1 MNAEDSTAYRDDLD
15 SEIPNSCSGETYL
28 ASDSVRSLRG
38 PDNIDSPLFGSD
50 SSPSSPPSSPS
61 SPSSP
66 PPSPVMAATAP
77 FENEM
82 PIVVVDKKRKLE
94 VHISDPEYERL
105 PGAEIVELS
114 TEEYFR
120 KIDDHK
126 RKSQI
131 TIRCLRDKVE
141 RLEQELSITENSFK
155 IKKEEAVSR
164 VRNFWRNLIEGDTH
178 GGKMVQAARKRAA
191 S

>member
-1 MNAEDSTAYRDDLD
+1 MNAEDSTAYQDNHD
-15 SEIPNSCSGETYL
+15 SEIPNSCSGKTYI
-28 ASDSVRSLRG
+28 ASDSFRG
-38 PDNIDSPLFGSD
+38 PDNIDSPLLGFD

-66 PPSPVMAATAP
+66 LPSPVMAATAP

-105 PGAEIVELS
+105 PGAERVNLS
-114 TEEYFR
+114 TKEYFR

-126 RKSQI
+126 RKFQI
-131 TIRCLRDKVE
+131 TIRCPRDKVE
-141 RLEQELSITENSFK
+141 RLEKELCISDNSFK
-155 IKKEEAVSR
+155 IKKKEAVSR
-164 VRNFWRNLIEGDTH
+164 VRNFWRNLIGGDALV
-178 GGKMVQAARKRAA
+178 KEWFRQQQRRQQYSFA
-191 S
+191 